1 MNAYG
6 AMLVRN
12 YQENSVN
19 TASPVRLVVLLYQGA
34 IRALRL
40 AGCYFQDGDS
50 VKAHSEVLQAE
61 KIVLELIGAL
71 NFKEGGEIARN
82 LFQLYQFI
90 LKQCALVE
98 AESARELIPS
108 LVRILEGLKE
118 AWQEIEKNGPKIT
131 GSV

>member
-19 TASPVRLVVLLYQGA
+19 TASPVRLVLLLYQGA

-40 AGCYFQDGDS
+40 AERYFQDGDS

-61 KIVLELIGAL
+61 KIVLELISAL
-71 NFKEGGEIARN
+71 NFKEGGEIAGN
-82 LFQLYQFI
+82 LFRLYQFI
-90 LKQCALVE
+90 LEQCALLE
-98 AESARELIPS
+98 AENARELIPS